1 MPDNGN
7 ASFIPRQTPGVG
19 RRRKSRRSLGLF
31 GYGSYV
37 VFGGAILASLGMF
50 FYGQYVQSLLV
61 DRQSELES
69 VKNQFDSAEMQRVQE
84 YESYLNTVNIL
95 FAQNIRLQN
104 LFTAIEDS
112 IAQGALMDTFTIER
126 EDNQLLVQ
134 AEVTADSFDTALF
147 QRSVYEEYPL
157 LSSFSLED
165 VVLAGAQSE
174 GGEQSETTTATD
186 DTVTFS
192 LTFNVPTD
200 NLSDMVDQETVD
212 DNSTEES
219 TATSSSDGSNE
230 DAEEEGGEE
239 ADAETVD
246 NEAGEESAADEQSTT
261 ETNNEDDLNDGNI

>member
-1 MPDNGN
+1 MSDNGN

-19 RRRKSRRSLGLF
+19 QRRKSRRSLGLF

-50 FYGQYVQSLLV
+50 FYGQHIQSLLV

-69 VKNQFDSAEMQRVQE
+69 VKNQFDSTEMQRVQE

-95 FAQNIRLQN
+95 FAQNIRSQN

-112 IAQGALMDTFTIER
+112 IAQSALMDTFTIER
-126 EDNQLLVQ
+126 EGNQLLVQ

-147 QRSVYEEYPL
+147 QRSIYEEYPL
-157 LSSFSLED
+157 LSTFSLED
-165 VVLAGAQSE
+165 VALVGAQSA
-174 GGEQSETTTATD
+174 GEERSGATAVGSD

-200 NLSDMVDQETVD
+200 NLSDMLDQETVD

-219 TATSSSDGSNE
+219 TATSSSDGSNDE
-230 DAEEEGGEE
+230 ADAEGVDNEGGEE
-239 ADAETVD
+239 STD
-246 NEAGEESAADEQSTT
+246 DEQSTT
-261 ETNNEDDLNDGNI
+261 ETNNEDDLNEGNI